1 MNKQS
6 TLKNNIT
13 KLFQFAKTIN
23 FVSKF
28 RIQITVFVYAL
39 LPASSIVFEVLL
51 LRYIVETY
59 NNFNWREFGVIIT
72 LLLLFQIFVWLVESY
87 YVQYY
92 SEQSNTR
99 IIHHLYFEIFKKIE
113 CFSLD
118 KIENKDFYD
127 NYYFILQNVEKRV
140 YNYISIIER
149 ATSSFIML
157 FTISTIVILSKPLVL
172 LFILFPI
179 VVEFFLTPYL
189 NKLII
194 KYEKNQ
200 TENLRKGDYVKRI
213 AYLKEFSKEIRTT
226 KIKNVLFSQYAQFI
240 SYAKVLIESYGAK
253 IGSLVFFTEFSF
265 QIVSFFGATLYIIYC
280 VFNGNMQISDAVV
293 ILSTY
298 NQIIYSFKNIIDI
311 YRECMEEA
319 VHLCNMFEF
328 ISNDKSDSKK
338 EINNSVLNLIETIE
352 FKNVSFKYPNEEKLS
367 LSNISFYAKKGE
379 HISICGLNGSGKST
393 LVKLITGL
401 YKPTEGEIFINGVNI
416 NQYYLEDYKKRISTV
431 NQNFVLFAT
440 DLEHNI
446 MFKNIE
452 NDYEEKIFKDA
463 INKSGFFNKYLDLD
477 KAGKTILTKEFDKDG
492 EIFSG
497 GEMQKIAIARA
508 IANLSEVIVLDE
520 PTSAMDPIAEKMFYE
535 MFFKNF
541 ENKINFIVSHNFSM
555 TKCADKILFLSGG
568 KLIENGTHEQ
578 LLSLEGEYSKCF
590 KIQANFFKG

>member
-328 ISNDKSDSKK
+328 IRNDKSDSKK